1 MSVLFTLQSQIFQHL
16 NRMIFRTL
24 LVISLALIMTMN
36 LSAQSLSVTDYESH
50 VVGLPSDAILQT
62 HGTVTNTS
70 SAAIDVLVKFNL
82 ISSVPAGA
90 GHYFCWAV
98 CYAEGAVYD
107 GFQAPANHSIN
118 IEPGASVTNFYAD
131 YKPHNSVG
139 VATFEYC
146 FFDENNTSD
155 ETCIQITFDT
165 QNVGIEDVFS
175 AEGSGISES
184 YPNPATSNVRIN
196 YSLKQGWEKANIEV
210 YSMLGSR
217 VRTMALN
224 QNSGT
229 ANMDVVSLPAGMY
242 FYTLNVDGKNIS
254 TRKMLV
260 TK

>member
-1 MSVLFTLQSQIFQHL
+1 MV
-16 NRMIFRTL
+16 FRTL
-24 LVISLALIMTMN
+24 LAISSALIMTMS

-50 VVGLPSDAILQT
+50 VVGLPSDEALQT
-62 HGTVTNTS
+62 HGTVTNNS

-118 IEPGASVTNFYAD
+118 IGPGASVTNFYAD
-131 YKPHNSVG
+131 YLPHNSVG
-139 VATFEYC
+139 IATFEYC

-165 QNVGIEDVFS
+165 QNVGVEEVFAATGS
-175 AEGSGISES
+175 AVSES
-184 YPNPATSNVRIN
+184 YPNPANREAKIN
-196 YSLKQGWEKANIEV
+196 YSLKSDWKAAEITL
-210 YSMLGSR
+210 YSMLGAK
-217 VRTMALN
+217 VKKMALKEK
-224 QNSGT
+224 QGVLK
-229 ANMDVVSLPAGMY
+229 MDVSTLPAGMY
-242 FYTLNVDGKNIS
+242 FYTLTVDDKNIS
-254 TRKMLV
+254 TKKMLV